1 MVCRRDPG
9 HQPKPN
15 LQEVEEFLWMSV
27 EMLEGR
33 TDLLGSMPD
42 FLASVKAG
50 SFSDHFMDA

>member
-1 MVCRRDPG
+1 
-9 HQPKPN
+9 
-15 LQEVEEFLWMSV
+15 MSV